1 MSPESTRRHDLD
13 WIRVIAF
20 GLLVLY
26 HVGMVYVTWDFH
38 IKSPHASRALEPAM
52 LLLNPWRLTLLFL
65 VSGAATRFMA
75 DRASAGAL
83 ARGRLWRLLPPIM
96 LAMFGIVPPQT
107 YLEVLQKL
115 GSVPPVGEFWLQ
127 YVTGSGRWCPK
138 GECIVTPTWNHMWF
152 VVYLLVYSL
161 LLATLL
167 AVWKGM
173 GSALTA
179 ALDRM
184 PTWAVLAA
192 PAAFLV
198 VLRCAVFPL
207 FPVTHALVDDWY
219 THAISF
225 SAFLFGFGMA
235 KAGALRE
242 QTITLRWPALVIAL
256 CAWAAFATFRW
267 EYPSAGSAPE
277 ELRIAMRAVWA
288 VQQWTAIVAVLGFAA
303 KHLTR
308 GGPVLRYL
316 TEAVFPLYIVHQS
329 IIIVLAWNLTPLGW
343 PLWIEGMTLVVAA
356 VVGGLATYEIAKR
369 MPLLRPWFGLRHTER
384 PHTQPDAPA

>member
-1 MSPESTRRHDLD
+1 MHTPPERRHDLD
-13 WIRVIAF
+13 WIRVCAF

-26 HVGMVYVTWDFH
+26 HVGMYYVTWDFH

-52 LLLNPWRLTLLFL
+52 LLLNPWRLTLLFM

-83 ARGRLWRLLPPIM
+83 AKGRVWRLLPPIV
-96 LAMFGIVPPQT
+96 LAMLVIVPPQT

-115 GSVPPVGEFWLQ
+115 GSVPPVGEFWLR
-127 YVTGSGRWCPK
+127 YLTGSGRWCPK

-161 LLATLL
+161 LLAALV

-184 PTWAVLAA
+184 PAWAVLAA
-192 PAAFLV
+192 PAAFLIL
-198 VLRCAVFPL
+198 LRCTLFPS
-207 FPVTHALVDDWY
+207 FPVTHALIDDWY

-235 KAGALRE
+235 TAGTLRE
-242 QTITLRWPALVIAL
+242 RTIALRWPALVIAL

-267 EYPSAGSAPE
+267 QYPTVASASE
-277 ELRIAMRAVWA
+277 ELRTAMRAVWA
-288 VQQWTAIVAVLGFAA
+288 VQQWTAIPAVLGFAA

-316 TEAVFPLYIVHQS
+316 TEAVFPLYIVHQT
-329 IIIVLAWNLTPLGW
+329 IIIVLAWNLMPLGW
-343 PLWIEGMTLVVAA
+343 PLWVEGIALIVAA

-369 MPLLRPWFGLRHTER
+369 APRLRPWFGLKRNVS
-384 PHTQPDAPA
+384 AS